1 VGNKM
6 KRDFL
11 KSLNIENDVI
21 DKIMAQYGADVELLK
36 ASNLSQVKE
45 IQALENDIKQRD
57 EQLEKLK
64 NSTANIDD
72 LKAQIETLQNEN
84 KTNNEKYQN
93 ELKQIKINNAV
104 EKALTSANARNKKVI
119 IPLLSEFL
127 SKANLDE
134 QGMVIGLSEQIQ
146 KLVESDDTKFLFGT
160 SQSTLKGVAPA
171 QKSDTQTG
179 FIDQA
184 AFDANKNNPD
194 WINKNWDTIS
204 VALKEGTIKG

>member
-1 VGNKM
+1 M
-6 KRDFL
+6 KREFL
-11 KSLNIENDVI
+11 KGLNIENDVI

-104 EKALTSANARNKKVI
+104 EKALTNANARNKKVI

-204 VALKEGTIKG
+204 VALKEGTIKK

>member
-1 VGNKM
+1 
-6 KRDFL
+6 
-11 KSLNIENDVI
+11 
-21 DKIMAQYGADVELLK
+21 
-36 ASNLSQVKE
+36 
-45 IQALENDIKQRD
+45 
-57 EQLEKLK
+57 
-64 NSTANIDD
+64 
-72 LKAQIETLQNEN
+72 
-84 KTNNEKYQN
+84 
-93 ELKQIKINNAV
+93 
-104 EKALTSANARNKKVI
+104 
-119 IPLLSEFL
+119 
-127 SKANLDE
+127 
-134 QGMVIGLSEQIQ
+134 MVIGLSEQIQ

>member
-1 VGNKM
+1 M

>member
-1 VGNKM
+1 M
-6 KRDFL
+6 KREFL
-11 KSLNIENDVI
+11 KGLNLEGDVI
-21 DKIMAQYGADVELLK
+21 DKIMAQYGADIELLK
-36 ASNLSQVKE
+36 ATNLSQTKE
-45 IQALENDIKQRD
+45 IQTLENGIKQRD

-64 NSTANIDD
+64 TSTANIDD

-84 KTNNEKYQN
+84 KTNNEKYQS

-160 SQSTLKGVAPA
+160 NQSTLKGVAPA

>member
-1 VGNKM
+1 M

-104 EKALTSANARNKKVI
+104 EKALTNANARNKKVI

>member
-1 VGNKM
+1 M
-6 KRDFL
+6 KREFL
-11 KSLNIENDVI
+11 KGLNLENDVI
-21 DKIMAQYGADVELLK
+21 DKIMTQYGADIELLK
-36 ASNLSQVKE
+36 ATNLSQTKE
-45 IQALENDIKQRD
+45 IQALENGIKQRD

-64 NSTANIDD
+64 TSTANIDD

-171 QKSDTQTG
+171 QKSDTQAG

-204 VALKEGTIKG
+204 VALKEGTIKK